1 MHLLYLDESGHPNY
15 PATEFF
21 VLAGFSVFERS
32 MHWLD
37 SAITPIAARFNP
49 ACPSDIEFHGAPMR
63 GGKEYWRDIAAA
75 DRVQAVVD
83 VLALLGDQQMKLGVY
98 AQTAEN
104 FRCRLCTRTDHR
116 SELPARASLGIDGL

>member
-1 MHLLYLDESGHPNY
+1 MHLLYLDESGHPND

-49 ACPSDIEFHGAPMR
+49 ACPSDIEFHGAECVNDFATPDVMNLLCR
-63 GGKEYWRDIAAA
+63 
-75 DRVQAVVD
+75 AVAFV
-83 VLALLGDQQMKLGVY
+83 G
-98 AQTAEN
+98 
-104 FRCRLCTRTDHR
+104 
-116 SELPARASLGIDGL
+116 